1 MEYIAAVLGHLKSN
15 AFSFPFSLIFC
26 FNSIHIGEKNKKRGS
41 CVTNRPIQHTHL
53 GGRGGSHGKT
63 IHDDDG
69 TYLLVQATSRTCYT
83 ADFIPPQSA
92 FFNDNG
98 THARFASQQ

>member
-1 MEYIAAVLGHLKSN
+1 MEYIAAVLGHLKSIML
-15 AFSFPFSLIFC
+15 FSFFFSFLFWFNLIY
-26 FNSIHIGEKNKKRGS
+26 IGEKNKKAWFLRHE
-41 CVTNRPIQHTHL
+41 PTHSTPTHP
-53 GGRGGSHGKT
+53 RGGSHGKT

-92 FFNDNG
+92 FLNDNG

>member
-1 MEYIAAVLGHLKSN
+1 MEYIVAVLGHLKFN
-15 AFSFPFSLIFC
+15 AFYFPFSLFFS
-26 FNSIHIGEKNKKRGS
+26 FNLIYIGEKNKKRGS
-41 CVTNRPIQHTHL
+41 CVTNRPIQHTHTP
-53 GGRGGSHGKT
+53 RGGSHGNT

-98 THARFASQQ
+98 THESAIGQSG